1 MEHVALR
8 ARINHEADN
17 WIIQTDAPNAFNPI
31 LRKPMLEH
39 VAACTP
45 ALTGFVAKCDDER
58 LTASVFFQM
67 DSTERTKIECFRGV
81 NQGDAMGP
89 VLFFLPLRPVLMRVC
104 EAYESQ
110 GVEAYAYLDDVTVAA
125 DDISPGTV
133 GVVLFLERELTAK
146 IVDSEEQVRWLPWP
160 RRDTCSRRK
169 RYRLWQELVPASR
182 TREV

>member
-110 GVEAYAYLDDVTVAA
+110 GVEAYAYIDDT
-125 DDISPGTV
+125 SLPLPTRYHPGRL
-133 GVVLFLERELTAK
+133 GWRPSS
-146 IVDSEEQVRWLPWP
+146 SESCQRGAHTSTRVRRLPCL
-160 RRDTCSRRK
+160 RRDTYQRRK
-169 RYRLWQELVPASR
+169 G
-182 TREV
+182 